1 MTSIRERLNQLDD
14 QLMRLL
20 DERFSLMGE
29 VAKAKKAQNVPLTD
43 PKREALIL
51 QKTEPYPHA
60 NEIREVYQSIF
71 KEAKK
76 LQKGRS
82 L

>member
-1 MTSIRERLNQLDD
+1 LTSIRERLNQLDD

-20 DERFSLMGE
+20 DERFALMGE
-29 VAKAKKAQNVPLTD
+29 VAQAKKEQNVPLTD
-43 PKREALIL
+43 LKREALIL
-51 QKTEPYPHA
+51 QKTEAFPHA
-60 NEIREVYQSIF
+60 KELRNVYQSIF
-71 KEAKK
+71 IEAKK